1 MCSVMGLT
9 DFNPDSFSA
18 KMEEMLAVIRQVNEQ
33 FRDPV
38 SIVTVRYQ
46 FKVLWFSC
54 FPFCIASFKCIC
66 RIVKSVFYLNHV
78 CLSVCLHGGTT

>member
-1 MCSVMGLT
+1 MGLT

-38 SIVTVRYQ
+38 SIVTAGYQ
-46 FKVLWFSC
+46 FKFFGFWF
-54 FPFCIASFKCIC
+54 
-66 RIVKSVFYLNHV
+66 
-78 CLSVCLHGGTT
+78 CLVIGSLFMLPV

>member
-1 MCSVMGLT
+1 MCSIMGLT

-38 SIVTVRYQ
+38 STVTVRYQ
-46 FKVLWFSC
+46 FEVLWFL
-54 FPFCIASFKCIC
+54 
-66 RIVKSVFYLNHV
+66 VFILPVQY
-78 CLSVCLHGGTT
+78 CQFLSAFAEL

>member
-1 MCSVMGLT
+1 MCSIMGLT

-38 SIVTVRYQ
+38 SIITVRYQ
-46 FKVLWFSC
+46 FKVLWFL
-54 FPFCIASFKCIC
+54 
-66 RIVKSVFYLNHV
+66 VFMLPVQY
-78 CLSVCLHGGTT
+78 CQFLSAFAEL

>member
-1 MCSVMGLT
+1 MCSIMGLT

-46 FKVLWFSC
+46 LKVLWFL
-54 FPFCIASFKCIC
+54 
-66 RIVKSVFYLNHV
+66 VFMLPIQY
-78 CLSVCLHGGTT
+78 CQFLSAFAKL